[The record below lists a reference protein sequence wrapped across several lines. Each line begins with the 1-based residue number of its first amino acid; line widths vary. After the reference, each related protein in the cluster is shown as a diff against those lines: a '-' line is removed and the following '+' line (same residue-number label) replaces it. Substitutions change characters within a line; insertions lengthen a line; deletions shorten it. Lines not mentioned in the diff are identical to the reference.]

1 MSNYL
6 AATPGPPPLDWPQYN
21 IGFRGAVKRA
31 FRKYATF
38 SGRASLSEYWWYQLF
53 FLMGFF
59 GAGIMVAIF
68 GAVTSPD
75 GGTTAGPGGYP
86 FIVLGVLFL
95 VANILPSIS
104 ITVRRLHDAGFSG
117 WFYLLN
123 LVLPIVVFVLTLL
136 GTSWVRAAQY
146 GPPAAPNP
154 YLTIPGQ
161 PPGAPVYGQA
171 PPPPPYPSD
180 SGH

>member
-1 MSNYL
+1 MSRIS
-6 AATPGPPPLDWPQYN
+6 AATPGVPLDWPHYG
-21 IGFRGAVKRA
+21 IGFGGAVKRA

-59 GAGIMVAIF
+59 GAGILVAVF
-68 GAVTSPD
+68 GTITSPD
-75 GGTTAGPGGYP
+75 GGTTTGPGGYP

-95 VANILPSIS
+95 VANIVPSIS

-123 LVLPIVVFVLTLL
+123 LVVPIVVFVLTLL

-146 GPPAAPNP
+146 GPPPAPVP
-154 YLTIPGQ
+154 MP
-161 PPGAPVYGQA
+161 PPGYPVGPAYGQA
-171 PPPPPYPSD
+171 PPPPYQQPMS
-180 SGH
+180 